1 MVINEVKTGIAHSVR
16 IDPIED
22 IDFKGLSVQRYWFS
36 WREEKNFDLWK
47 LTIEGTDDILGL
59 MSLNFIDEEK
69 RVEIRLLAC
78 SRENVGAGKTYAGI
92 AGCLIAYACRLA
104 IVRYPDAPCVSLVP
118 KTRLRKYYMRM
129 YGMLDAGLSL
139 CLLDKG
145 LINMI
150 TKHNL

>member
-1 MVINEVKTGIAHSVR
+1 MVIIEVKTSRAHTVR
-16 IDPIED
+16 IDPVEEM
-22 IDFKGLSVQRYWFS
+22 DFKELGVQRYWFS
-36 WREEKNFDLWK
+36 WRKEKQYDIRK
-47 LTIEGTDDILGL
+47 LTIEGTEDILGL

-78 SRENVGAGKTYAGI
+78 SRENVGIEKKFSGI

-104 IVRYPDAPCVSLVP
+104 IIRYPDAPCVSLVP
-118 KTRLRKYYMRM
+118 KTRLRKYYMET

-150 TKHNL
+150 TIHNV